1 MKKWNLN
8 EETGWGGCCCGFRY
22 RGSNTSWAE
31 AMEKT
36 DRVTVLHVFA
46 GVHRPPSGCADRCHM
61 EQQLG
66 SCRQLGPMR
75 QQLHNLSLSLSLSLN
90 RTPNDIRREQNN
102 RRWQSRPKP
111 PLLVSFEQFKWFLI
125 KAEKS
130 RFNCLPPK
138 AYLKYRNWTFR
149 SQIWKK
155 FCFKVT

>member
-1 MKKWNLN
+1 
-8 EETGWGGCCCGFRY
+8 
-22 RGSNTSWAE
+22 
-31 AMEKT
+31 MELEGI
-36 DRVTVLHVFA
+36 DRLRRLLLRLQVSRQQH
-46 GVHRPPSGCADRCHM
+46 
-61 EQQLG
+61 QLG
-66 SCRQLGPMR
+66 RSDGENWQSNCSACFRRSTSAAVWLCRPMPHGTAAGQLSAAWADAAAA
-75 QQLHNLSLSLSLSLN
+75 SLSLSRSLSLALN

-130 RFNCLPPK
+130 LFNSLPPK